1 MLHLYIECSHC
12 SYLTHYFFVC
22 LLFFLALGVTG
33 HPSCSLTPSS
43 PSSDRWVSEKG
54 MKKLKE
60 DGISPLDVTKTHG
73 KLMGDPPLGWDVWDS
88 PPVMGLL
95 IKPYLFI
102 WKRYRMGPP
111 SYKLV
116 YNPI

>member
-1 MLHLYIECSHC
+1 
-12 SYLTHYFFVC
+12 
-22 LLFFLALGVTG
+22 
-33 HPSCSLTPSS
+33 
-43 PSSDRWVSEKG
+43 VSEKG

-60 DGISPLDVTKTHG
+60 DGISPLDVTKTMENWWETRLWDG
-73 KLMGDPPLGWDVWDS
+73 MSGTPPASDGTVDKTL
-88 PPVMGLL
+88 
-95 IKPYLFI
+95 LFI

>member
-1 MLHLYIECSHC
+1 
-12 SYLTHYFFVC
+12 
-22 LLFFLALGVTG
+22 
-33 HPSCSLTPSS
+33 
-43 PSSDRWVSEKG
+43 